1 MTAQGQSARLAE
13 GMAQFCRGLLGRGT
27 FVGSVARSLIY
38 LTMRTIGSW
47 KNKLFKRCE
56 IKQIVEYDG
65 EDINIIGR
73 KLKIRDFF
81 SKNTNK
87 YLTTRGV

>member
-1 MTAQGQSARLAE
+1 
-13 GMAQFCRGLLGRGT
+13 
-27 FVGSVARSLIY
+27 
-38 LTMRTIGSW
+38 MRTIGSW
-47 KNKLFKRCE
+47 KNKLFKRRE

-73 KLKIRDFF
+73 KLKIMDFF

-87 YLTTRGV
+87 YLTTRGA